1 MIINTLLNKIR
12 IKDVPKGN
20 LIYLL
25 PAILIILALCAYIYM
40 MNVNAKE
47 YLNTLNI
54 NVRGVVIETKRVT
67 EQNDALITM
76 NLLNSNKT
84 YHDVRDERKVF
95 FCVIKN
101 GKMEF
106 FVSSLM
112 NYDVGD
118 TISINTKERIIVNET
133 KKEVRNIWLPVLTYD
148 FYPEARGSFSL

>member
-1 MIINTLLNKIR
+1 MINTLLNKIR

-25 PAILIILALCAYIYM
+25 PAILIIIALYTYISM
-40 MNVNAKE
+40 TNINAKK
-47 YLNTLNI
+47 YLNTLDI
-54 NVRGVVIETKRVT
+54 NARGVIIETKRVT
-67 EQNDALITM
+67 EKNEGIITM

-101 GKMEF
+101 GKMKF

-112 NYDVGD
+112 DYDVGD
-118 TISINTKERIIVNET
+118 TLSINTKERIIINET
-133 KKEVRNIWLPVLTYD
+133 RKEVRNIRLPVLTYD
-148 FYPEARGSFSL
+148 FYPEARDSFSL

>member
-1 MIINTLLNKIR
+1 MIINTLLNKVK

-25 PAILIILALCAYIYM
+25 PAILIILALYAYIYM
-40 MNVNAKE
+40 MNVNAKK
-47 YLNTLNI
+47 YLNTLDI
-54 NVRGVVIETKRVT
+54 NVRGVIIETKRVT
-67 EQNDALITM
+67 EKNEGLIMM

-84 YHDVRDERKVF
+84 YHDVRNERKVF

-118 TISINTKERIIVNET
+118 TISINTKERIIINET
-133 KKEVRNIWLPVLTYD
+133 KKEVRNIWLPFLTYD
-148 FYPEARGSFSL
+148 SYDSFSL